1 MTDEYFP
8 STDLNMA
15 TGGED
20 TEPVVSS
27 KGSDLEKNIFDDILY

>member
-1 MTDEYFP
+1 MTDEYLP

-27 KGSDLEKNIFDDILY
+27 KGSDVEKIF